1 MFMYNFYVLETVIT
15 EEEIWC
21 SKKPRPQDLKAT
33 EDLLNIINLENIQ
46 KLLLDKRTPKQK
58 VWENIA
64 LKLKEDHGYVVG
76 KSLKDS
82 GMKCHQKWRNLEKG
96 YMIFIQN
103 SKKTRTG
110 KAKSPAHFELLHS
123 ILGKKHKVKPPIL
136 LDTLQ
141 LDITEFNK
149 TTVVNQENNEK
160 KRKEES
166 DDEDINEAGCSH
178 FKKIKTSTKPK
189 DLKKELIDEIR
200 LQHKED
206 MEMQKKL
213 IEVFQKSVE
222 EQKEQRL
229 ILNNV
234 LLTIMENLKKK

>member
-1 MFMYNFYVLETVIT
+1 MYNFYVVEKIIT

-21 SKKPRPQDLKAT
+21 SRKPKPQDVKAT

-64 LKLKEDHGYVVG
+64 LKLQEDHGYVVG

-103 SKKTRTG
+103 SKKTGTG
-110 KAKSPAHFELLHS
+110 KTKSPAYFELLHS

-141 LDITEFNK
+141 LDITEFDK
-149 TTVVNQENNEK
+149 TVAVVNPENSQE

-166 DDEDINEAGCSH
+166 DDEDINEAGSSH
-178 FKKIKTSTKPK
+178 FKKIKTSTKSK

-200 LQHKED
+200 SQHQED
-206 MEMQKKL
+206 MAMQKKL
-213 IEVFQKSVE
+213 IEVFEKSVE

-229 ILNNV
+229 ILNNA
-234 LLTIMENLKKK
+234 LLAIVESLKK